1 MTIKLKNNMY
11 NIKSK
16 IFGAWIFLA
25 LFAISCEKAYDPYP
39 TFETVPH
46 SFGKFKAATP
56 TSLNFGN
63 NNSKL
68 EGDLLWI
75 STDGKVKVT
84 ESDLYITWTESY
96 KDKDG
101 LPKTANHG
109 KRKLKNSTDVGA
121 AREAKPWS
129 FTAVDIYNLF
139 KDAKF
144 DYKDDK
150 GVVAVFDAP
159 KDGDRSASSRFTSND
174 KFVLSW
180 AFKGDDGRY
189 FDSWSGGICSETVGS
204 NCSLT
209 FGVICTSAIE
219 GTYKAVAVGK
229 STDSCCPDLTTVES
243 TVTIK
248 ALGSGKY
255 EISDFSGG
263 LYQKWYEVYGID
275 AAYAAVTDK
284 TKNKLIGDITDAC
297 NKVSGSWAEPFQD
310 ATLPFMI
317 ISGQSIPA
325 EGKIVYK
332 WTNGYDDFGDVT
344 LTKQ

>member
-1 MTIKLKNNMY
+1 MN

-16 IFGAWIFLA
+16 IIGAWVFLA
-25 LFAISCEKAYDPYP
+25 VFAISCEKAYDPYP
-39 TFETVPH
+39 VFETVPN
-46 SFGKFKAATP
+46 SFGKFKPATP

-63 NNSKL
+63 NAAKL
-68 EGDLLWI
+68 EGDLQWI
-75 STDGKVKVT
+75 SFDSKVKVV
-84 ESDLYITWTESY
+84 ERDLFITWSESY

-101 LPKTANHG
+101 LPKTASHG
-109 KRKLKNSTDVGA
+109 KRKLSTSTDVGNQ
-121 AREAKPWS
+121 REPKPWS
-129 FTAVDIYNLF
+129 VTAEEIYKLF
-139 KDAKF
+139 ADAKF
-144 DYKDDK
+144 DYKDEK
-150 GVVAVFDAP
+150 GVVGVFASP
-159 KDGDRSASSRFTSND
+159 KDADRSESSRFTSND

-180 AFKGDDGRY
+180 AWKADDGRY
-189 FDSWSGGICSETVGS
+189 FDSWSGGICSETAGS

-248 ALGSGKY
+248 SLGSGKY

-275 AAYAAVTDK
+275 GAYVSSTDK
-284 TKNKLIGDITDAC
+284 AKNKLIGDITDAC

-310 ATLPFMI
+310 ATLPLMI
-317 ISGQSIPA
+317 ITGASIP
-325 EGKIVYK
+325 GNGTIVYK
-332 WTNGYDDFGDVT
+332 WTNGYADYGDVT